1 LRKHRKA
8 GVGSLNNKLTKNK
21 IMANEIDLFKDLNE
35 VEKTI
40 KETNQPAEMNDLEI
54 EKDRIIQE
62 IKKNYPDLKL

>member
-1 LRKHRKA
+1 
-8 GVGSLNNKLTKNK
+8 
-21 IMANEIDLFKDLNE
+21 MANEIDLFKDLNE